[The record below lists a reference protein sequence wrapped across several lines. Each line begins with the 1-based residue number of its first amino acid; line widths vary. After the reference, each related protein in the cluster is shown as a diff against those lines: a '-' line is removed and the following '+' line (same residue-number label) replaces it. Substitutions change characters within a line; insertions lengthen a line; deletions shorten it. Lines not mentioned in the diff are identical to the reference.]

1 MANKALAPWLRRL
14 GTIWIIALVLW
25 LPIEDTQVWLSAAI
39 ALIACLWF
47 GLRVLSSKRSS
58 ANWLLVAG
66 GALLGA
72 AAPLLA
78 ISLMAFKSGLHGHG
92 FPDFT
97 ARQVWAMWS
106 AIPFSLLAGSL
117 LAIPLH
123 LFVARWGSPN

>member
-1 MANKALAPWLRRL
+1 MNLARVRRYL
-14 GTIWIIALVLW
+14 GGFCVIALILW
-25 LPIEDTQVWLSAAI
+25 LPVEDTQVWLSAAL
-39 ALIACLWF
+39 ALITCLWL
-47 GLRVLSSKRSS
+47 GLRVLSSKRRF

-123 LFVARWGSPN
+123 LFVARWGSPD